1 MKLQNIT
8 QIFLLSC
15 FKVKKLR
22 RIDTRNIP
30 ERRAIKMFEEL
41 GLLRPLTPR
50 ISEFKFKL

>member
-8 QIFLLSC
+8 LIFLLSC

-22 RIDTRNIP
+22 RFDTRNIP

-50 ISEFKFKL
+50 FSEFKFKL